1 MLNME
6 ETKEEEFQNE
16 NLEMLKESEEANSA
30 SVIPKIDLF
39 DELLLSNRK
48 RQTSYKLQT
57 RELMFNPKDIKLV
70 SNHVT
75 PSVEEQTAK
84 VIKEY
89 SPFELT
95 RNLES
100 KTRWSLSSSAFTNKV
115 NNKVKDDSTTY

>member
-1 MLNME
+1 ME
-6 ETKEEEFQNE
+6 ETKEEEIQNE

-75 PSVEEQTAK
+75 PSVEEQTTK
-84 VIKEY
+84 LI
-89 SPFELT
+89 
-95 RNLES
+95 
-100 KTRWSLSSSAFTNKV
+100 NKV
-115 NNKVKDDSTTY
+115 